1 MNFDQLRTFQAVART
16 GSFTKAGRK
25 LFLTQ
30 PAVSQQIQALEASYG
45 VRLFDRSGKRIHL
58 TREGEMLLSKTSKIV
73 ACFREIEVLFEEISN
88 LNKGRLDIATSAVF
102 GTYFL
107 PRPIGRFNH
116 EYPCIEIHLNTGNS
130 HDVISMLLAGK
141 VEFGFGGLVEN
152 EPELAS
158 ILIHQEPLVTVVG
171 SRHPLAANQSI
182 SLDTLHSV
190 PFIWREQGTQ
200 IRKKVEEWLAGAATA
215 SAPKRFIELKNVETA
230 KRLVEEG
237 YGVTV
242 IPEAAVERELASGL
256 LTKITLPGL
265 DMKASYYLHYP
276 KKRHFSKAAEVFLA
290 LFPVAVSLS
299 HAENM
304 GDLIH

>member
-30 PAVSQQIQALEASYG
+30 PAVSQQIQALEASCG

-58 TREGEMLLSKTSKIV
+58 TREGEMLLSKTTKIV
-73 ACFREIEVLFEEISN
+73 SCFKEIEVLFQEISN

-116 EYPCIEIHLNTGNS
+116 EYPCIEIHLNTVNS
-130 HDVISMLLAGK
+130 HEVISMLLSGK

-152 EPELAS
+152 EPEISSL
-158 ILIHQEPLVTVVG
+158 LIHQEPLVTVVG
-171 SRHPLAANQSI
+171 SRHPLASEGSI
-182 SLDTLHSV
+182 SLDILHSV

-200 IRKKVEEWLAGAATA
+200 IRKKVEEWLAATAMA
-215 SAPKRFIELKNVETA
+215 SAPKSFIELKNVETA

-237 YGVTV
+237 YGITV
-242 IPEAAVERELASGL
+242 IPRAAVERELASGL
-256 LTKITLPGL
+256 LTKIKLPGFN
-265 DMKASYYLHYP
+265 MKASYYIHYP
-276 KKRHFSKAAEVFLA
+276 KNRHLSRAAEVFLS

-299 HAENM
+299 HAANIDELTN
-304 GDLIH
+304 